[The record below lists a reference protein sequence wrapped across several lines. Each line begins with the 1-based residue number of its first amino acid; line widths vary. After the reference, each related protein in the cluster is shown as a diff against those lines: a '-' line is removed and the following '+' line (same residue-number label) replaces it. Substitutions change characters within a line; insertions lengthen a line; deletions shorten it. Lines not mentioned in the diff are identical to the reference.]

1 MDTINSLINVMIGLI
16 TVGIVFKLANHLLA
30 MMFNLEEKESYIKK
44 IKNCLIA
51 SVRAIS
57 IFTIKA
63 IIEYYFR
70 RWFFE

>member
-16 TVGIVFKLANHLLA
+16 SVGIVCKLANHLLA
-30 MMFNLEEKESYIKK
+30 MMFNLEEKEIYIKK

-51 SVRAIS
+51 FVCAIS

-70 RWFFE
+70 R